1 MAKKLATNGKADK
14 AAEARKAAVIQLR
27 AQAATLAE
35 QQQVTLISL
44 LRDTESLS
52 RQAALAEVEIGH
64 QRGVQERLRAELD
77 VLVTK
82 GKSLATEATTLSQ
95 QKVELEKVA
104 AEREK
109 DVREARKS
117 LDGLGKTV
125 AGLEKEAASLTRERE
140 GLEQKRVR
148 LEEDLVRLRKVR
160 DEYMAGIA
168 RFRALREEMVQ

>member
-1 MAKKLATNGKADK
+1 MARKLATNGKADK
-14 AAEARKAAVIQLR
+14 AAEDRKAAVVELR
-27 AQAATLAE
+27 ARAATLAE

-44 LRDTESLS
+44 LRDTESLT

-64 QRGVQERLRAELD
+64 QRGIQERQRAELGL
-77 VLVTK
+77 LVAK
-82 GKSLATEATTLSQ
+82 GQGLAGEATVLAKQTA
-95 QKVELEKVA
+95 EAEKLA

-109 DVREARKS
+109 DVREARKG
-117 LDGLGKTV
+117 LDGLAKTV
-125 AGLEKEAASLTRERE
+125 AGLEKEATGLTRERE